1 MVEFCEACGKK
12 TMAVIVKNKRGRT
25 NVYCSAC
32 GSFKW
37 SADKIDKA
45 HLKAL
50 AGGR

>member
-1 MVEFCEACGKK
+1 MVEFCEVCGKK
-12 TMAVIVKNKRGRT
+12 TMTVIVKNKRGRI
-25 NVYCSAC
+25 NVYCESC
-32 GSFKW
+32 GSFKR